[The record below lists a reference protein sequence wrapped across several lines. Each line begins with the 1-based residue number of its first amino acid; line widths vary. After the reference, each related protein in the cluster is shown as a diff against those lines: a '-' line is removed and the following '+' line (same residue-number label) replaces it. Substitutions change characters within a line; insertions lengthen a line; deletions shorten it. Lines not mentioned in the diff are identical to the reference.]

1 MPSVCP
7 RVAPVLP
14 FAAHCICF
22 RSNVSII
29 PQQARVCGLLTHAR
43 AVDRP
48 SRCRPEPHLFL
59 SLQCRRVGGP
69 TPYSTQTH
77 CMDTWRLTCTVSVCE
92 WPLEPVCCKHCLL
105 MIPFTACMLSRS
117 EGGVGGGDKCIWCM
131 CQVSE
136 KWIWTGHENRPM
148 SLTRHRKCHLIH
160 LKR

>member
-1 MPSVCP
+1 MHECRLSV
-7 RVAPVLP
+7 PVLRP
-14 FAAHCICF
+14 CCPLLHTVFVFAQ
-22 RSNVSII
+22 II

-92 WPLEPVCCKHCLL
+92 WPLEPLCCKHCLL
-105 MIPFTACMLSRS
+105 MIRFTACMLSRS
-117 EGGVGGGDKCIWCM
+117 EGGRGGVYNACVR
-131 CQVSE
+131 CQKSGLGVD
-136 KWIWTGHENRPM
+136 RPM
-148 SLTRHRKCHLIH
+148 SLTRHKKCYLIH